1 LTRPVDIT
9 DPSIAKAYAH
19 PLRIQILSL
28 LEDRVASPNQ
38 LANELGASLSTTSY
52 HVRQLATLKLIKMV
66 KRRMRRG
73 AVEHYYTA
81 TVRPTIT
88 DTGWSRV
95 PAIVK
100 RALIGGKIAQAGEEV
115 ATAAERGGFDR
126 EDIHYSRTRLR
137 LTPDAW
143 QQASEVLE
151 RALVEL
157 DSIRAASAA
166 ALEEDPDADVVEATA
181 LMMFFET
188 FVPFE
193 AHSTAEVLEDDLSDL
208 AAHGG

>member
-1 LTRPVDIT
+1 MTRPVDIT

-52 HVRQLATLKLIKMV
+52 HVRQLAGLKLIKMV

-137 LTPDAW
+137 LTPEAW
-143 QQASEVLE
+143 HQASEVLE

-166 ALEEDPDADVVEATA
+166 AIEEDPDANVVEATA

-188 FVPFE
+188 FAPFE
-193 AHSTAEVLEDDLSDL
+193 AHSSAEVIEDDLSDL
-208 AAHGG
+208 AAHG